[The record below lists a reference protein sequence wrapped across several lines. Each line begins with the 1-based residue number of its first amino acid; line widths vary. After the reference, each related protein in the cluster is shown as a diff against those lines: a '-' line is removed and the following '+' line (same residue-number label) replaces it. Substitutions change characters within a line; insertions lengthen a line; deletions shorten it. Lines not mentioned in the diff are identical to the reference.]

1 MRGEAYRIGV
11 LYDDQ
16 KHKVRYMCAATTEIE
31 MLFNAH
37 YYKYPFLLQNKKE
50 NTLGT
55 VNPPFSL

>member
-16 KHKVRYMCAATTEIE
+16 KHKVRYMCAATTEID

-37 YYKYPFLLQNKKE
+37 YYKYPFLLQNKKRK
-50 NTLGT
+50 
-55 VNPPFSL
+55 